1 MRLLLIESMSPDS
14 PDHSND
20 RVDSLLWMVWSKIES
35 FASPNICFRRL
46 FTDSKWTSGPNVI
59 QKNLSASLR
68 ATPKFKKKI
77 VRLSDPVSG
86 KINISRDVIFH
97 EYEKDLSS
105 SIARSTDF
113 SDFNCANDASVPSGG
128 DGVSV
133 NELSYVELPRKQR
146 HPLHTLINRQVHY
159 LLLV

>member
-20 RVDSLLWMVWSKIES
+20 RVDSILWMVWSKIES
-35 FASPNICFRRL
+35 FASPNIWFHRL

-59 QKNLSASLR
+59 QKYLSASLQ
-68 ATPKFKKKI
+68 ATPKLKKKF
-77 VRLSDPVSG
+77 RLSDPVSG

-97 EYEKDLSS
+97 EYEQDLSS

-113 SDFNCANDASVPSGG
+113 SDFNCANDDSVPSGG

-133 NELSYVELPRKQR
+133 NELSYVERPTETTS
-146 HPLHTLINRQVHY
+146 PITY
-159 LLLV
+159 SD

>member
-1 MRLLLIESMSPDS
+1 LVSPLIY
-14 PDHSND
+14 
-20 RVDSLLWMVWSKIES
+20 RFQVDERSKHDPKILKCI
-35 FASPNICFRRL
+35 FAGYAEI
-46 FTDSKWTSGPNVI
+46 
-59 QKNLSASLR
+59 
-68 ATPKFKKKI
+68 KKKKF

-97 EYEKDLSS
+97 EYEQDLSS